1 MPVVPTVSGRQVQS
15 RGVQSAGLQ
24 TFSQPGIGDAFVR
37 AGTEAIDVFGQAKQ
51 RANIALAQEASLNLS
66 QISSDLL
73 NNPETGLLNL
83 KGKNAIGKGHEYT
96 QQFDAQVEQLAM
108 SLPDEQARNA
118 FMQQAQQQRIQ
129 FTTQAGRH
137 EIGQINAYEEG
148 QFQATLLNNGK
159 NAAALYGDNAA
170 YVLANKQTF
179 QQIEDYGI
187 AHGWSDEQ
195 IQAKKIEF
203 KEKVA
208 DAALSQWSANNATAF
223 IQSNGELSDTAAGAR
238 RAVADS
244 DSSER
249 ARGIRNNNPGNLEY
263 SKTNPWVGQTGD
275 DGRFAKFETPEH
287 GIRALGRNLMSYQR
301 QGIDT
306 VSEIINRWA
315 PPTDKNDTM
324 SYIKAVCEQLGVSAD
339 EPLDASNPDTLKAL
353 CAAII
358 HHENGSQPYSDQQL
372 TAGVSAALGLSTIP
386 TNTKRYTGNAAFDA
400 ASPEAQASFMRQA
413 DQLRRQQQA
422 EYKTMIDSQ
431 VRDATAAYMRGVEFP
446 NPPGEADFIAAYGVR
461 EGNLRYAAGTNIAF
475 GMAQRGLTAK
485 TLRDGGYSEMA
496 NQYDVLDRQ
505 AIAIDAVLGVAFGG
519 VGRFINS
526 RGESTNAPNFSPV
539 DVDAAL
545 AANAAHHAEIDI
557 APGVPI
563 NVLSRNS
570 HIQALRKAMSDVSQG
585 RPVDVASIVESASFS
600 EIPGRKSL
608 LSQAVNEALS
618 SVDDGVTARAIEN
631 RLLEEQ
637 AAQLLP
643 RGDRQVYQS
652 EIANS
657 QRIIENLTK
666 QRAQILAEEPTGSG
680 KALSRARSDKQ
691 ARLRDIDQRIRQA
704 QERLEFSRNAL
715 APHEPGGQFFE
726 ARAELARRQQA
737 ESELNA
743 QAVSFY
749 KTAEVRT
756 PDEVAPFEP
765 DKILQQAE
773 QKMMADQA
781 GDIDLRIAEDS
792 LLESPDMIITVL
804 DDDGNPQSRSAREVL
819 DEANRESEQAIQDS
833 SLFDVAV
840 ACFLR
845 G

>member
-1 MPVVPTVSGRQVQS
+1 MSYFGLNPVNQNQQLDEAASNLAGFNSDVGFFDNAVGAALSGLYSGLVAKPDQLLWAGMDKIVSPIAQFVNENTSLNDTSVSYIAEQRKLAEQQVK
-15 RGVQSAGLQ
+15 RLTPDAATTGTAGQVLYGL
-24 TFSQPGIGDAFVR
+24 FDMG
-37 AGTEAIDVFGQAKQ
+37 GQAVVGTTLGGPVGGAAAVTSLQ
-51 RANIALAQEASLNLS
+51 GFSEFERLTAQGVDFRAAQEAGLVQGITAGAGTLIPMSL
-66 QISSDLL
+66 
-73 NNPETGLLNL
+73 GLRAGGALAE
-83 KGKNAIGKGHEYT
+83 GVA
-96 QQFDAQVEQLAM
+96 AQLARTGE
-108 SLPDEQARNA
+108 SSVR
-118 FMQQAQQQRIQ
+118 R
-129 FTTQAGRH
+129 
-137 EIGQINAYEEG
+137 
-148 QFQATLLNNGK
+148 
-159 NAAALYGDNAA
+159 AAATAVRATPD
-170 YVLANKQTF
+170 
-179 QQIEDYGI
+179 I
-187 AHGWSDEQ
+187 A
-195 IQAKKIEF
+195 
-203 KEKVA
+203 
-208 DAALSQWSANNATAF
+208 
-223 IQSNGELSDTAAGAR
+223 
-238 RAVADS
+238 
-244 DSSER
+244 
-249 ARGIRNNNPGNLEY
+249 
-263 SKTNPWVGQTGD
+263 
-275 DGRFAKFETPEH
+275 
-287 GIRALGRNLMSYQR
+287 
-301 QGIDT
+301 
-306 VSEIINRWA
+306 
-315 PPTDKNDTM
+315 
-324 SYIKAVCEQLGVSAD
+324 
-339 EPLDASNPDTLKAL
+339 
-353 CAAII
+353 
-358 HHENGSQPYSDQQL
+358 
-372 TAGVSAALGLSTIP
+372 
-386 TNTKRYTGNAAFDA
+386 
-400 ASPEAQASFMRQA
+400 
-413 DQLRRQQQA
+413 
-422 EYKTMIDSQ
+422 
-431 VRDATAAYMRGVEFP
+431 
-446 NPPGEADFIAAYGVR
+446 
-461 EGNLRYAAGTNIAF
+461 YAAGTNIAF

-526 RGESTNAPNFSPV
+526 RGESTSAPNFSPV
-539 DVDAAL
+539 DIDAAL

-657 QRIIENLTK
+657 QRIIENLTE

-715 APHEPGGQFFE
+715 APHEPGVQFFE

-765 DKILQQAE
+765 GKILQQTE
-773 QKMMADQA
+773 QKMMADPA

>member
-1 MPVVPTVSGRQVQS
+1 MSYFGLNPVNQNQQLDEAASNPVGFNSDVGFFDNAVGAALSGLYSGLVAKPDQLLWAGMDKIVSPIAQFVNENTSLNDTSVSYIAEQRKLAEQQVK
-15 RGVQSAGLQ
+15 RLTPDAATTGTAGQVLYGL
-24 TFSQPGIGDAFVR
+24 FDMG
-37 AGTEAIDVFGQAKQ
+37 GQAVIGTTLGGPVGGAAAVTSLQ
-51 RANIALAQEASLNLS
+51 GFSEFERLTAQGVDFRTAQEAGLVQGITAGAGTLIPMSL
-66 QISSDLL
+66 
-73 NNPETGLLNL
+73 GLRAGGALAE
-83 KGKNAIGKGHEYT
+83 GVA
-96 QQFDAQVEQLAM
+96 AQLARTGE
-108 SLPDEQARNA
+108 SSVR
-118 FMQQAQQQRIQ
+118 R
-129 FTTQAGRH
+129 
-137 EIGQINAYEEG
+137 
-148 QFQATLLNNGK
+148 
-159 NAAALYGDNAA
+159 AAATAVRATPD
-170 YVLANKQTF
+170 
-179 QQIEDYGI
+179 I
-187 AHGWSDEQ
+187 A
-195 IQAKKIEF
+195 
-203 KEKVA
+203 
-208 DAALSQWSANNATAF
+208 
-223 IQSNGELSDTAAGAR
+223 
-238 RAVADS
+238 
-244 DSSER
+244 
-249 ARGIRNNNPGNLEY
+249 
-263 SKTNPWVGQTGD
+263 
-275 DGRFAKFETPEH
+275 
-287 GIRALGRNLMSYQR
+287 
-301 QGIDT
+301 
-306 VSEIINRWA
+306 
-315 PPTDKNDTM
+315 
-324 SYIKAVCEQLGVSAD
+324 
-339 EPLDASNPDTLKAL
+339 
-353 CAAII
+353 
-358 HHENGSQPYSDQQL
+358 
-372 TAGVSAALGLSTIP
+372 
-386 TNTKRYTGNAAFDA
+386 
-400 ASPEAQASFMRQA
+400 
-413 DQLRRQQQA
+413 
-422 EYKTMIDSQ
+422 
-431 VRDATAAYMRGVEFP
+431 
-446 NPPGEADFIAAYGVR
+446 
-461 EGNLRYAAGTNIAF
+461 YAAGTNIAF

-526 RGESTNAPNFSPV
+526 RGESTSAPNFSPV
-539 DVDAAL
+539 DIDAAL

-600 EIPGRKSL
+600 EIPGRKNL

-657 QRIIENLTK
+657 QRIIDNLTE

-765 DKILQQAE
+765 GKILQQTE
-773 QKMMADQA
+773 QKMMADPA

-833 SLFDVAV
+833 GLFDVAV

>member
-1 MPVVPTVSGRQVQS
+1 MSYFGLNPVNQNQQLDEAASNPVGFNSDVGFFDNAVGAALSGLYSGLVAKPDQLLWAGMDKIVSPIAQLVNENTSLNDTSVSYIAEQRKLAEQQVK
-15 RGVQSAGLQ
+15 RLTPDAATTGTAGQVLYGL
-24 TFSQPGIGDAFVR
+24 FDMG
-37 AGTEAIDVFGQAKQ
+37 GQAVVGTTLGGPVGGAAAVTSLQ
-51 RANIALAQEASLNLS
+51 GFSEFERLTAQGVDFRTAQEAGLVQGITAGAGTLIPMSL
-66 QISSDLL
+66 
-73 NNPETGLLNL
+73 GLRAGGALAE
-83 KGKNAIGKGHEYT
+83 GVA
-96 QQFDAQVEQLAM
+96 AQLARTGE
-108 SLPDEQARNA
+108 SSVR
-118 FMQQAQQQRIQ
+118 R
-129 FTTQAGRH
+129 
-137 EIGQINAYEEG
+137 
-148 QFQATLLNNGK
+148 
-159 NAAALYGDNAA
+159 AAATAVRATPD
-170 YVLANKQTF
+170 
-179 QQIEDYGI
+179 I
-187 AHGWSDEQ
+187 A
-195 IQAKKIEF
+195 
-203 KEKVA
+203 
-208 DAALSQWSANNATAF
+208 
-223 IQSNGELSDTAAGAR
+223 
-238 RAVADS
+238 
-244 DSSER
+244 
-249 ARGIRNNNPGNLEY
+249 
-263 SKTNPWVGQTGD
+263 
-275 DGRFAKFETPEH
+275 
-287 GIRALGRNLMSYQR
+287 
-301 QGIDT
+301 
-306 VSEIINRWA
+306 
-315 PPTDKNDTM
+315 
-324 SYIKAVCEQLGVSAD
+324 
-339 EPLDASNPDTLKAL
+339 
-353 CAAII
+353 
-358 HHENGSQPYSDQQL
+358 
-372 TAGVSAALGLSTIP
+372 
-386 TNTKRYTGNAAFDA
+386 
-400 ASPEAQASFMRQA
+400 
-413 DQLRRQQQA
+413 
-422 EYKTMIDSQ
+422 
-431 VRDATAAYMRGVEFP
+431 
-446 NPPGEADFIAAYGVR
+446 
-461 EGNLRYAAGTNIAF
+461 YAAGTNIAF

-526 RGESTNAPNFSPV
+526 RGESTSAPNFSPV
-539 DVDAAL
+539 DIDAAL

-600 EIPGRKSL
+600 EIPGPKSL

-637 AAQLLP
+637 AAQLLS
-643 RGDRQVYQS
+643 RGDKQVYQS

-657 QRIIENLTK
+657 QRIIENLTE

-765 DKILQQAE
+765 GKILQQTE
-773 QKMMADQA
+773 QKMMADPA

>member
-1 MPVVPTVSGRQVQS
+1 MSYFGLNPVNQNQQLDEAASNPAGFNSDVGFFDNAVGAALSGLYSGLVAKPDQLLWAGMDKIVSPIAQFVNENTSINDTSVSYIAEQRKLAEQQVK
-15 RGVQSAGLQ
+15 RLTPDAATTGTAGQVLYGL
-24 TFSQPGIGDAFVR
+24 FDMG
-37 AGTEAIDVFGQAKQ
+37 GQAVVGTTLGGPVGGAAAVTSLQ
-51 RANIALAQEASLNLS
+51 GFSEFERLTAQGVDFRTAQEAGLVQGITAGSGTLIPMSL
-66 QISSDLL
+66 
-73 NNPETGLLNL
+73 GLRAGGALAE
-83 KGKNAIGKGHEYT
+83 GVA
-96 QQFDAQVEQLAM
+96 AQLARTGE
-108 SLPDEQARNA
+108 SSVR
-118 FMQQAQQQRIQ
+118 R
-129 FTTQAGRH
+129 
-137 EIGQINAYEEG
+137 
-148 QFQATLLNNGK
+148 
-159 NAAALYGDNAA
+159 AAATAVRATPD
-170 YVLANKQTF
+170 
-179 QQIEDYGI
+179 I
-187 AHGWSDEQ
+187 A
-195 IQAKKIEF
+195 
-203 KEKVA
+203 
-208 DAALSQWSANNATAF
+208 
-223 IQSNGELSDTAAGAR
+223 
-238 RAVADS
+238 
-244 DSSER
+244 
-249 ARGIRNNNPGNLEY
+249 
-263 SKTNPWVGQTGD
+263 
-275 DGRFAKFETPEH
+275 
-287 GIRALGRNLMSYQR
+287 
-301 QGIDT
+301 
-306 VSEIINRWA
+306 
-315 PPTDKNDTM
+315 
-324 SYIKAVCEQLGVSAD
+324 
-339 EPLDASNPDTLKAL
+339 
-353 CAAII
+353 
-358 HHENGSQPYSDQQL
+358 
-372 TAGVSAALGLSTIP
+372 
-386 TNTKRYTGNAAFDA
+386 
-400 ASPEAQASFMRQA
+400 
-413 DQLRRQQQA
+413 
-422 EYKTMIDSQ
+422 
-431 VRDATAAYMRGVEFP
+431 
-446 NPPGEADFIAAYGVR
+446 
-461 EGNLRYAAGTNIAF
+461 YAAGTNIAF

-526 RGESTNAPNFSPV
+526 RGESTSAPNFSPV
-539 DVDAAL
+539 DIDAAL

-657 QRIIENLTK
+657 QRIIENLTE
-666 QRAQILAEEPTGSG
+666 QRAQILAEDPAGSG

-773 QKMMADQA
+773 QKMMSDQA

>member
-1 MPVVPTVSGRQVQS
+1 MSYFGLNPVNQNQQLDEAASNPAGFNSDVGFFDNAVGAALSGLYSGLVAKPDQLLWAGMDKIVSPIAQFVNENTSLNDTSVSYIAEQRKLAEQQVK
-15 RGVQSAGLQ
+15 RLTPDTATTGTAGQVLYGL
-24 TFSQPGIGDAFVR
+24 FDMG
-37 AGTEAIDVFGQAKQ
+37 GQAVVGTTLGGPVGGAAAVTSLQ
-51 RANIALAQEASLNLS
+51 GFSEFERLTAQGVDFRTAQEAGLVQGITAGAGTLIPMSL
-66 QISSDLL
+66 
-73 NNPETGLLNL
+73 GLRAGGALAE
-83 KGKNAIGKGHEYT
+83 GVA
-96 QQFDAQVEQLAM
+96 AQLARTGE
-108 SLPDEQARNA
+108 SSVR
-118 FMQQAQQQRIQ
+118 R
-129 FTTQAGRH
+129 
-137 EIGQINAYEEG
+137 
-148 QFQATLLNNGK
+148 
-159 NAAALYGDNAA
+159 AAATAVRATPD
-170 YVLANKQTF
+170 
-179 QQIEDYGI
+179 I
-187 AHGWSDEQ
+187 A
-195 IQAKKIEF
+195 
-203 KEKVA
+203 
-208 DAALSQWSANNATAF
+208 
-223 IQSNGELSDTAAGAR
+223 
-238 RAVADS
+238 
-244 DSSER
+244 
-249 ARGIRNNNPGNLEY
+249 
-263 SKTNPWVGQTGD
+263 
-275 DGRFAKFETPEH
+275 
-287 GIRALGRNLMSYQR
+287 
-301 QGIDT
+301 
-306 VSEIINRWA
+306 
-315 PPTDKNDTM
+315 
-324 SYIKAVCEQLGVSAD
+324 
-339 EPLDASNPDTLKAL
+339 
-353 CAAII
+353 
-358 HHENGSQPYSDQQL
+358 
-372 TAGVSAALGLSTIP
+372 
-386 TNTKRYTGNAAFDA
+386 
-400 ASPEAQASFMRQA
+400 
-413 DQLRRQQQA
+413 
-422 EYKTMIDSQ
+422 
-431 VRDATAAYMRGVEFP
+431 
-446 NPPGEADFIAAYGVR
+446 
-461 EGNLRYAAGTNIAF
+461 YAAGTNIAF

-539 DVDAAL
+539 DIDAAL

-657 QRIIENLTK
+657 QRIIENLTE

-765 DKILQQAE
+765 GKILQQAE
-773 QKMMADQA
+773 QKMMADPA

>member
-1 MPVVPTVSGRQVQS
+1 MSYFGLNPVNQNQQLDEAASNPAGFNSDVGFFDNAVGAALSGLYSGLVAKPDQLLWAGMDKIVSPIAQFINENTSLNDTSVSYIAEQRKLAEQQVKRLTPDAATTGTAGRVLY
-15 RGVQSAGLQ
+15 GL
-24 TFSQPGIGDAFVR
+24 FDMG
-37 AGTEAIDVFGQAKQ
+37 GQAVVGTTLGGPVGGAAAVTSLQ
-51 RANIALAQEASLNLS
+51 GFSEFERLTAQGVDFRTAQEAGLVQGITAGAGTLIPMSL
-66 QISSDLL
+66 
-73 NNPETGLLNL
+73 GLRAGGALAE
-83 KGKNAIGKGHEYT
+83 GVA
-96 QQFDAQVEQLAM
+96 AQLARTGE
-108 SLPDEQARNA
+108 SSVR
-118 FMQQAQQQRIQ
+118 R
-129 FTTQAGRH
+129 
-137 EIGQINAYEEG
+137 
-148 QFQATLLNNGK
+148 
-159 NAAALYGDNAA
+159 AAATAVRATPD
-170 YVLANKQTF
+170 
-179 QQIEDYGI
+179 I
-187 AHGWSDEQ
+187 A
-195 IQAKKIEF
+195 
-203 KEKVA
+203 
-208 DAALSQWSANNATAF
+208 
-223 IQSNGELSDTAAGAR
+223 
-238 RAVADS
+238 
-244 DSSER
+244 
-249 ARGIRNNNPGNLEY
+249 
-263 SKTNPWVGQTGD
+263 
-275 DGRFAKFETPEH
+275 
-287 GIRALGRNLMSYQR
+287 
-301 QGIDT
+301 
-306 VSEIINRWA
+306 
-315 PPTDKNDTM
+315 
-324 SYIKAVCEQLGVSAD
+324 
-339 EPLDASNPDTLKAL
+339 
-353 CAAII
+353 
-358 HHENGSQPYSDQQL
+358 
-372 TAGVSAALGLSTIP
+372 
-386 TNTKRYTGNAAFDA
+386 
-400 ASPEAQASFMRQA
+400 
-413 DQLRRQQQA
+413 
-422 EYKTMIDSQ
+422 
-431 VRDATAAYMRGVEFP
+431 
-446 NPPGEADFIAAYGVR
+446 
-461 EGNLRYAAGTNIAF
+461 YAAGTNIAF

-526 RGESTNAPNFSPV
+526 RGESTSAPNFSPV

-657 QRIIENLTK
+657 QRIIENLTE

-765 DKILQQAE
+765 GKILQQTE
-773 QKMMADQA
+773 QKMMADPA

>member
-1 MPVVPTVSGRQVQS
+1 MSYFGLNPVNQNQQLDEAASNPVGFNSDVGFFDNAVGAALSGLYSGLVAKPDQLLWAGMDKIVSPIAQFVNENTSLNDTSVSYIAEQRKLAEQQVK
-15 RGVQSAGLQ
+15 RLTPDAATTGTAGQVLYGL
-24 TFSQPGIGDAFVR
+24 FDMG
-37 AGTEAIDVFGQAKQ
+37 GQAVIGTTLGGPVGGAAAVTSLQ
-51 RANIALAQEASLNLS
+51 GFSEFERLTAQGVDFRTAQEAGLVQGITAGAGTLIPMSL
-66 QISSDLL
+66 
-73 NNPETGLLNL
+73 GLRAGGALAE
-83 KGKNAIGKGHEYT
+83 GVA
-96 QQFDAQVEQLAM
+96 AQLARTGE
-108 SLPDEQARNA
+108 SSVR
-118 FMQQAQQQRIQ
+118 R
-129 FTTQAGRH
+129 
-137 EIGQINAYEEG
+137 
-148 QFQATLLNNGK
+148 
-159 NAAALYGDNAA
+159 AAATAVRATPD
-170 YVLANKQTF
+170 
-179 QQIEDYGI
+179 I
-187 AHGWSDEQ
+187 A
-195 IQAKKIEF
+195 
-203 KEKVA
+203 
-208 DAALSQWSANNATAF
+208 
-223 IQSNGELSDTAAGAR
+223 
-238 RAVADS
+238 
-244 DSSER
+244 
-249 ARGIRNNNPGNLEY
+249 
-263 SKTNPWVGQTGD
+263 
-275 DGRFAKFETPEH
+275 
-287 GIRALGRNLMSYQR
+287 
-301 QGIDT
+301 
-306 VSEIINRWA
+306 
-315 PPTDKNDTM
+315 
-324 SYIKAVCEQLGVSAD
+324 
-339 EPLDASNPDTLKAL
+339 
-353 CAAII
+353 
-358 HHENGSQPYSDQQL
+358 
-372 TAGVSAALGLSTIP
+372 
-386 TNTKRYTGNAAFDA
+386 
-400 ASPEAQASFMRQA
+400 
-413 DQLRRQQQA
+413 
-422 EYKTMIDSQ
+422 
-431 VRDATAAYMRGVEFP
+431 
-446 NPPGEADFIAAYGVR
+446 
-461 EGNLRYAAGTNIAF
+461 YAAGTNIAF

-526 RGESTNAPNFSPV
+526 RGEATSTPNFSPV

-557 APGVPI
+557 SPGVPI

-657 QRIIENLTK
+657 QRIIENLTE

-765 DKILQQAE
+765 GKILQQTE
-773 QKMMADQA
+773 QKMMADPA
-781 GDIDLRIAEDS
+781 GDYSAAIFLIPICISFDTAEKRRYATY
-792 LLESPDMIITVL
+792 LIL
-804 DDDGNPQSRSAREVL
+804 
-819 DEANRESEQAIQDS
+819 NRRFSFE
-833 SLFDVAV
+833 F
-840 ACFLR
+840 
-845 G
+845 

>member
-1 MPVVPTVSGRQVQS
+1 MSYFGLNPVNQNQQLDEAASNPAGFNSDVGFFDNAVGAALSGLYSGLVAKPDQLLWAGMDKIVSPIAQFVNENTSINDTSVSYIAEQRKLAEQQVK
-15 RGVQSAGLQ
+15 RLTPDAATTGTAGQVLYGL
-24 TFSQPGIGDAFVR
+24 FDMG
-37 AGTEAIDVFGQAKQ
+37 GQAVVGTTLGGPVGGAAAVTSLQ
-51 RANIALAQEASLNLS
+51 GFSEFERLTAQGVDFRTAQEAGLVQGITAGAGTLIPMSL
-66 QISSDLL
+66 
-73 NNPETGLLNL
+73 GLRAGGAL
-83 KGKNAIGKGHEYT
+83 AE
-96 QQFDAQVEQLAM
+96 DVAAQLARTGE
-108 SLPDEQARNA
+108 SSVR
-118 FMQQAQQQRIQ
+118 R
-129 FTTQAGRH
+129 
-137 EIGQINAYEEG
+137 
-148 QFQATLLNNGK
+148 
-159 NAAALYGDNAA
+159 AAATAVRATPD
-170 YVLANKQTF
+170 
-179 QQIEDYGI
+179 I
-187 AHGWSDEQ
+187 A
-195 IQAKKIEF
+195 
-203 KEKVA
+203 
-208 DAALSQWSANNATAF
+208 
-223 IQSNGELSDTAAGAR
+223 
-238 RAVADS
+238 
-244 DSSER
+244 
-249 ARGIRNNNPGNLEY
+249 
-263 SKTNPWVGQTGD
+263 
-275 DGRFAKFETPEH
+275 
-287 GIRALGRNLMSYQR
+287 
-301 QGIDT
+301 
-306 VSEIINRWA
+306 
-315 PPTDKNDTM
+315 
-324 SYIKAVCEQLGVSAD
+324 
-339 EPLDASNPDTLKAL
+339 
-353 CAAII
+353 
-358 HHENGSQPYSDQQL
+358 
-372 TAGVSAALGLSTIP
+372 
-386 TNTKRYTGNAAFDA
+386 
-400 ASPEAQASFMRQA
+400 
-413 DQLRRQQQA
+413 
-422 EYKTMIDSQ
+422 
-431 VRDATAAYMRGVEFP
+431 
-446 NPPGEADFIAAYGVR
+446 
-461 EGNLRYAAGTNIAF
+461 YAAGTNIAF

-526 RGESTNAPNFSPV
+526 RGESTSAPNFSPV
-539 DVDAAL
+539 DIDAAL

-657 QRIIENLTK
+657 QRIIENLTE
-666 QRAQILAEEPTGSG
+666 QRAQILAEDPAGSG

-773 QKMMADQA
+773 QKMMSDQA

-792 LLESPDMIITVL
+792 LIESPDMIITVL
-804 DDDGNPQSRSAREVL
+804 DDDGNPQSRSAREAL

>member
-1 MPVVPTVSGRQVQS
+1 MSYFGLNPVNQNQQLDEAASNPAGFNSDVGFFDNAVGAALSGLYSGLVAKPDQLLWAGMDKIVSPIAQFVNENTSLNDTSVSYIAEQRKLAEQQVK
-15 RGVQSAGLQ
+15 RLTPDAATTGTAGQVLYGL
-24 TFSQPGIGDAFVR
+24 FDMG
-37 AGTEAIDVFGQAKQ
+37 GQAVVGTTLGGPVGGAAAVTSLQ
-51 RANIALAQEASLNLS
+51 GFSEFERLTAQGVDFRTAQEAGLVQGITAGAGTLIPMSL
-66 QISSDLL
+66 
-73 NNPETGLLNL
+73 GLRAGGALAE
-83 KGKNAIGKGHEYT
+83 GVA
-96 QQFDAQVEQLAM
+96 AQLARTGE
-108 SLPDEQARNA
+108 SSVR
-118 FMQQAQQQRIQ
+118 R
-129 FTTQAGRH
+129 
-137 EIGQINAYEEG
+137 
-148 QFQATLLNNGK
+148 
-159 NAAALYGDNAA
+159 AAATAVRATPD
-170 YVLANKQTF
+170 
-179 QQIEDYGI
+179 I
-187 AHGWSDEQ
+187 A
-195 IQAKKIEF
+195 
-203 KEKVA
+203 
-208 DAALSQWSANNATAF
+208 
-223 IQSNGELSDTAAGAR
+223 
-238 RAVADS
+238 
-244 DSSER
+244 
-249 ARGIRNNNPGNLEY
+249 
-263 SKTNPWVGQTGD
+263 
-275 DGRFAKFETPEH
+275 
-287 GIRALGRNLMSYQR
+287 
-301 QGIDT
+301 
-306 VSEIINRWA
+306 
-315 PPTDKNDTM
+315 
-324 SYIKAVCEQLGVSAD
+324 
-339 EPLDASNPDTLKAL
+339 
-353 CAAII
+353 
-358 HHENGSQPYSDQQL
+358 
-372 TAGVSAALGLSTIP
+372 
-386 TNTKRYTGNAAFDA
+386 
-400 ASPEAQASFMRQA
+400 
-413 DQLRRQQQA
+413 
-422 EYKTMIDSQ
+422 
-431 VRDATAAYMRGVEFP
+431 
-446 NPPGEADFIAAYGVR
+446 
-461 EGNLRYAAGTNIAF
+461 YAAGTNIAF

-505 AIAIDAVLGVAFGG
+505 AIAIDAVLGVVFGG

-526 RGESTNAPNFSPV
+526 RGEPTSAPNFSPV
-539 DVDAAL
+539 DIDAAL

-657 QRIIENLTK
+657 QRIIENLTE

-765 DKILQQAE
+765 GKILQQTE
-773 QKMMADQA
+773 QKMMADPA

-804 DDDGNPQSRSAREVL
+804 DDDG
-819 DEANRESEQAIQDS
+819 
-833 SLFDVAV
+833 
-840 ACFLR
+840 
-845 G
+845 

>member
-1 MPVVPTVSGRQVQS
+1 MSYFGLNPVNQNQQLDEAASNPAGFNSDVGFFDNAVGAALSGLYSGLVAKPDQLLWAGMDKIVSPIAQFVNENTSLNDTSVSYIAEQRKLAEQQVK
-15 RGVQSAGLQ
+15 RLTPDAATTGTAGQVLYGL
-24 TFSQPGIGDAFVR
+24 FDMG
-37 AGTEAIDVFGQAKQ
+37 GQAVVGTTLGGPVGGAAAVTSLQ
-51 RANIALAQEASLNLS
+51 GFSEFERLTAQGVDFRAAQEAGLVQGITAGAGTLIPMSL
-66 QISSDLL
+66 
-73 NNPETGLLNL
+73 GLRAGGALAE
-83 KGKNAIGKGHEYT
+83 GVA
-96 QQFDAQVEQLAM
+96 AQLARTGE
-108 SLPDEQARNA
+108 SSVR
-118 FMQQAQQQRIQ
+118 R
-129 FTTQAGRH
+129 
-137 EIGQINAYEEG
+137 
-148 QFQATLLNNGK
+148 
-159 NAAALYGDNAA
+159 AAATAVRATPD
-170 YVLANKQTF
+170 
-179 QQIEDYGI
+179 I
-187 AHGWSDEQ
+187 A
-195 IQAKKIEF
+195 
-203 KEKVA
+203 
-208 DAALSQWSANNATAF
+208 
-223 IQSNGELSDTAAGAR
+223 
-238 RAVADS
+238 
-244 DSSER
+244 
-249 ARGIRNNNPGNLEY
+249 
-263 SKTNPWVGQTGD
+263 
-275 DGRFAKFETPEH
+275 
-287 GIRALGRNLMSYQR
+287 
-301 QGIDT
+301 
-306 VSEIINRWA
+306 
-315 PPTDKNDTM
+315 
-324 SYIKAVCEQLGVSAD
+324 
-339 EPLDASNPDTLKAL
+339 
-353 CAAII
+353 
-358 HHENGSQPYSDQQL
+358 
-372 TAGVSAALGLSTIP
+372 
-386 TNTKRYTGNAAFDA
+386 
-400 ASPEAQASFMRQA
+400 
-413 DQLRRQQQA
+413 
-422 EYKTMIDSQ
+422 
-431 VRDATAAYMRGVEFP
+431 
-446 NPPGEADFIAAYGVR
+446 
-461 EGNLRYAAGTNIAF
+461 YAAGTNIAF

-539 DVDAAL
+539 DIDAAL

-657 QRIIENLTK
+657 QRIIENLTE

-715 APHEPGGQFFE
+715 APHEPGGQLFE

-756 PDEVAPFEP
+756 PDEVAPFKP

-773 QKMMADQA
+773 QKMMSDKA

-792 LLESPDMIITVL
+792 LLESPDMMITVL

>member
-1 MPVVPTVSGRQVQS
+1 MSYFGLNPVNQNQQLDEAASNPAGFNSDVGFFDNAVGAALSGLYSGLVAKPDQLLWAGMDKIVSPIAQFVNENTSLNDTSVSYIAEQRKLAEQQVK
-15 RGVQSAGLQ
+15 RLTPDAATTGTAGQVLYGL
-24 TFSQPGIGDAFVR
+24 FDMG
-37 AGTEAIDVFGQAKQ
+37 GQAVVGTTLGGPVGGAAAVTSLQ
-51 RANIALAQEASLNLS
+51 GFSEFERLTAQGVDFRTAQEAGLVQGITAGAGTLIPMSL
-66 QISSDLL
+66 
-73 NNPETGLLNL
+73 GLRAGGALAE
-83 KGKNAIGKGHEYT
+83 GVA
-96 QQFDAQVEQLAM
+96 AQLARTGE
-108 SLPDEQARNA
+108 SSVR
-118 FMQQAQQQRIQ
+118 R
-129 FTTQAGRH
+129 
-137 EIGQINAYEEG
+137 
-148 QFQATLLNNGK
+148 
-159 NAAALYGDNAA
+159 AAATAVRATPD
-170 YVLANKQTF
+170 
-179 QQIEDYGI
+179 I
-187 AHGWSDEQ
+187 A
-195 IQAKKIEF
+195 
-203 KEKVA
+203 
-208 DAALSQWSANNATAF
+208 
-223 IQSNGELSDTAAGAR
+223 
-238 RAVADS
+238 
-244 DSSER
+244 
-249 ARGIRNNNPGNLEY
+249 
-263 SKTNPWVGQTGD
+263 
-275 DGRFAKFETPEH
+275 
-287 GIRALGRNLMSYQR
+287 
-301 QGIDT
+301 
-306 VSEIINRWA
+306 
-315 PPTDKNDTM
+315 
-324 SYIKAVCEQLGVSAD
+324 
-339 EPLDASNPDTLKAL
+339 
-353 CAAII
+353 
-358 HHENGSQPYSDQQL
+358 
-372 TAGVSAALGLSTIP
+372 
-386 TNTKRYTGNAAFDA
+386 
-400 ASPEAQASFMRQA
+400 
-413 DQLRRQQQA
+413 
-422 EYKTMIDSQ
+422 
-431 VRDATAAYMRGVEFP
+431 
-446 NPPGEADFIAAYGVR
+446 
-461 EGNLRYAAGTNIAF
+461 YAAGTNIAF

-526 RGESTNAPNFSPV
+526 RGESTSAPNFSPV
-539 DVDAAL
+539 DIDAAL

-657 QRIIENLTK
+657 QRIIENLTE

>member
-1 MPVVPTVSGRQVQS
+1 MSYFGLNPVNQNQQLDEAASNPAGFNSDVGFFDNAVGAALSGLYSGLVAKPDQLLWAGMDKIVSPIAQFVNENTSLNDTSVSYIAEQRKLAEQQVK
-15 RGVQSAGLQ
+15 RLTPDAATTGTAGQVLYGL
-24 TFSQPGIGDAFVR
+24 FDMG
-37 AGTEAIDVFGQAKQ
+37 GQAVVGTMLGGPVGGAAAVTSLQ
-51 RANIALAQEASLNLS
+51 GFSEFERLTAQGVDFRTAQEAGLVQGITAGAGTLIPMSL
-66 QISSDLL
+66 
-73 NNPETGLLNL
+73 GLRAGGALAE
-83 KGKNAIGKGHEYT
+83 GVA
-96 QQFDAQVEQLAM
+96 AQLARTGE
-108 SLPDEQARNA
+108 SSVR
-118 FMQQAQQQRIQ
+118 R
-129 FTTQAGRH
+129 
-137 EIGQINAYEEG
+137 
-148 QFQATLLNNGK
+148 
-159 NAAALYGDNAA
+159 AAATAVRATPD
-170 YVLANKQTF
+170 
-179 QQIEDYGI
+179 I
-187 AHGWSDEQ
+187 A
-195 IQAKKIEF
+195 
-203 KEKVA
+203 
-208 DAALSQWSANNATAF
+208 
-223 IQSNGELSDTAAGAR
+223 
-238 RAVADS
+238 
-244 DSSER
+244 
-249 ARGIRNNNPGNLEY
+249 
-263 SKTNPWVGQTGD
+263 
-275 DGRFAKFETPEH
+275 
-287 GIRALGRNLMSYQR
+287 
-301 QGIDT
+301 
-306 VSEIINRWA
+306 
-315 PPTDKNDTM
+315 
-324 SYIKAVCEQLGVSAD
+324 
-339 EPLDASNPDTLKAL
+339 
-353 CAAII
+353 
-358 HHENGSQPYSDQQL
+358 
-372 TAGVSAALGLSTIP
+372 
-386 TNTKRYTGNAAFDA
+386 
-400 ASPEAQASFMRQA
+400 
-413 DQLRRQQQA
+413 
-422 EYKTMIDSQ
+422 
-431 VRDATAAYMRGVEFP
+431 
-446 NPPGEADFIAAYGVR
+446 
-461 EGNLRYAAGTNIAF
+461 YAAGTNIAF

-526 RGESTNAPNFSPV
+526 RGESTSAPNFSPV

-600 EIPGRKSL
+600 EILGRKSL

-657 QRIIENLTK
+657 QRIIENLTE

-726 ARAELARRQQA
+726 ARAELARRLQV

-749 KTAEVRT
+749 KTADVRT

>member
-1 MPVVPTVSGRQVQS
+1 MSYFGLNPVNQNQQLDEAASNPVGFNSDVGFFDNAVGAALSGLYSGLVAKPDQLLWAGMDKIVSPIAQFVNENTSLNDTSVSYIAEQRKLAEQQVK
-15 RGVQSAGLQ
+15 RLTPDAATTGTAGQVLYGL
-24 TFSQPGIGDAFVR
+24 FDMG
-37 AGTEAIDVFGQAKQ
+37 GQAVIGTTLGGPVGGAAAVTSLQ
-51 RANIALAQEASLNLS
+51 GFSEFERLTAQGVDFRTAQEAGLVQGITAGAGTLIPMSL
-66 QISSDLL
+66 
-73 NNPETGLLNL
+73 GLRAGGALAE
-83 KGKNAIGKGHEYT
+83 GVA
-96 QQFDAQVEQLAM
+96 AQLARTGE
-108 SLPDEQARNA
+108 SSVR
-118 FMQQAQQQRIQ
+118 R
-129 FTTQAGRH
+129 
-137 EIGQINAYEEG
+137 
-148 QFQATLLNNGK
+148 
-159 NAAALYGDNAA
+159 AAATAVRATPD
-170 YVLANKQTF
+170 
-179 QQIEDYGI
+179 I
-187 AHGWSDEQ
+187 A
-195 IQAKKIEF
+195 
-203 KEKVA
+203 
-208 DAALSQWSANNATAF
+208 
-223 IQSNGELSDTAAGAR
+223 
-238 RAVADS
+238 
-244 DSSER
+244 
-249 ARGIRNNNPGNLEY
+249 
-263 SKTNPWVGQTGD
+263 
-275 DGRFAKFETPEH
+275 
-287 GIRALGRNLMSYQR
+287 
-301 QGIDT
+301 
-306 VSEIINRWA
+306 
-315 PPTDKNDTM
+315 
-324 SYIKAVCEQLGVSAD
+324 
-339 EPLDASNPDTLKAL
+339 
-353 CAAII
+353 
-358 HHENGSQPYSDQQL
+358 
-372 TAGVSAALGLSTIP
+372 
-386 TNTKRYTGNAAFDA
+386 
-400 ASPEAQASFMRQA
+400 
-413 DQLRRQQQA
+413 
-422 EYKTMIDSQ
+422 
-431 VRDATAAYMRGVEFP
+431 
-446 NPPGEADFIAAYGVR
+446 
-461 EGNLRYAAGTNIAF
+461 YAAGTNIAF

-526 RGESTNAPNFSPV
+526 RGEATSTPNFSPV

-557 APGVPI
+557 SPGVPI

-657 QRIIENLTK
+657 QRIIENLTE

-765 DKILQQAE
+765 GKILQQTE
-773 QKMMADQA
+773 QKMMADPA

>member
-1 MPVVPTVSGRQVQS
+1 MSYFGLNPVNQNQQLDEAASNPAGFNSDVGFFDNAVGAALSGLYSGLVAKPDQLLWAGMDKIVSPIAQFVNENTSLNDTSVSYIAEQRKLAEQQVK
-15 RGVQSAGLQ
+15 RLTPDAATTGTAGQVLHGL
-24 TFSQPGIGDAFVR
+24 FDMG
-37 AGTEAIDVFGQAKQ
+37 GQAVVGTTLGGPVGGAAAVTSLQ
-51 RANIALAQEASLNLS
+51 GFSEFERLTAQGVDFRTAQEAGLVQGITAGAGTLIPMSL
-66 QISSDLL
+66 
-73 NNPETGLLNL
+73 GLRAGGALAE
-83 KGKNAIGKGHEYT
+83 GVA
-96 QQFDAQVEQLAM
+96 AQLARTGE
-108 SLPDEQARNA
+108 SSVR
-118 FMQQAQQQRIQ
+118 R
-129 FTTQAGRH
+129 
-137 EIGQINAYEEG
+137 
-148 QFQATLLNNGK
+148 
-159 NAAALYGDNAA
+159 AAATAVRATPD
-170 YVLANKQTF
+170 
-179 QQIEDYGI
+179 I
-187 AHGWSDEQ
+187 A
-195 IQAKKIEF
+195 
-203 KEKVA
+203 
-208 DAALSQWSANNATAF
+208 
-223 IQSNGELSDTAAGAR
+223 
-238 RAVADS
+238 
-244 DSSER
+244 
-249 ARGIRNNNPGNLEY
+249 
-263 SKTNPWVGQTGD
+263 
-275 DGRFAKFETPEH
+275 
-287 GIRALGRNLMSYQR
+287 
-301 QGIDT
+301 
-306 VSEIINRWA
+306 
-315 PPTDKNDTM
+315 
-324 SYIKAVCEQLGVSAD
+324 
-339 EPLDASNPDTLKAL
+339 
-353 CAAII
+353 
-358 HHENGSQPYSDQQL
+358 
-372 TAGVSAALGLSTIP
+372 
-386 TNTKRYTGNAAFDA
+386 
-400 ASPEAQASFMRQA
+400 
-413 DQLRRQQQA
+413 
-422 EYKTMIDSQ
+422 
-431 VRDATAAYMRGVEFP
+431 
-446 NPPGEADFIAAYGVR
+446 
-461 EGNLRYAAGTNIAF
+461 YAAGTNIAF

-526 RGESTNAPNFSPV
+526 RGESTSAPNFSPV
-539 DVDAAL
+539 DIDAAL

-618 SVDDGVTARAIEN
+618 SVDDGVTALAIEN

-657 QRIIENLTK
+657 QRIIENLTE

-773 QKMMADQA
+773 QKMMSDQA

>member
-1 MPVVPTVSGRQVQS
+1 MSYFGLNPVNQNQQLDEAASNPAGFNSDVGFFDNAVGAALSGLYSGLVAKPDQLLWAGMDKIVSPIAQFVNENTSINDTSVSYIAEQRKLAEQQVK
-15 RGVQSAGLQ
+15 RLTPDAATTGTAGQVLYGL
-24 TFSQPGIGDAFVR
+24 FDMG
-37 AGTEAIDVFGQAKQ
+37 GQAVVGTTLGGPVGGAAAVTSLQ
-51 RANIALAQEASLNLS
+51 GFSEFERLTAQGVDFRTAQEAGLVQGITAGAGTLIPMSL
-66 QISSDLL
+66 
-73 NNPETGLLNL
+73 GLRAGGALAE
-83 KGKNAIGKGHEYT
+83 GVA
-96 QQFDAQVEQLAM
+96 AQLARTGE
-108 SLPDEQARNA
+108 SSVR
-118 FMQQAQQQRIQ
+118 R
-129 FTTQAGRH
+129 
-137 EIGQINAYEEG
+137 
-148 QFQATLLNNGK
+148 
-159 NAAALYGDNAA
+159 AAATAVRATPD
-170 YVLANKQTF
+170 
-179 QQIEDYGI
+179 I
-187 AHGWSDEQ
+187 A
-195 IQAKKIEF
+195 
-203 KEKVA
+203 
-208 DAALSQWSANNATAF
+208 
-223 IQSNGELSDTAAGAR
+223 
-238 RAVADS
+238 
-244 DSSER
+244 
-249 ARGIRNNNPGNLEY
+249 
-263 SKTNPWVGQTGD
+263 
-275 DGRFAKFETPEH
+275 
-287 GIRALGRNLMSYQR
+287 
-301 QGIDT
+301 
-306 VSEIINRWA
+306 
-315 PPTDKNDTM
+315 
-324 SYIKAVCEQLGVSAD
+324 
-339 EPLDASNPDTLKAL
+339 
-353 CAAII
+353 
-358 HHENGSQPYSDQQL
+358 
-372 TAGVSAALGLSTIP
+372 
-386 TNTKRYTGNAAFDA
+386 
-400 ASPEAQASFMRQA
+400 
-413 DQLRRQQQA
+413 
-422 EYKTMIDSQ
+422 
-431 VRDATAAYMRGVEFP
+431 
-446 NPPGEADFIAAYGVR
+446 
-461 EGNLRYAAGTNIAF
+461 YAAGTNIAF

-526 RGESTNAPNFSPV
+526 RGESTSAPNFSPV
-539 DVDAAL
+539 DIDAAL

-657 QRIIENLTK
+657 QRIIENLTE
-666 QRAQILAEEPTGSG
+666 QRAQILAEDPAGSG

-773 QKMMADQA
+773 QKMMSDQA

-804 DDDGNPQSRSAREVL
+804 DDDGNPQSRSAREAL

>member
-1 MPVVPTVSGRQVQS
+1 MSYFGLNPVNQNQQLDEAASNPAGFNSDVGFFDNAVGAALSGLYSGLVAKPDQLLWAGMDKIVSPIAQFINENTSLNDTSVSYIAEQRKLAEQQVK
-15 RGVQSAGLQ
+15 RLTPDAATTGTAGQVLYGL
-24 TFSQPGIGDAFVR
+24 FDMG
-37 AGTEAIDVFGQAKQ
+37 GQAVVGTTLGGPVGGAAAVTSLQ
-51 RANIALAQEASLNLS
+51 GFSEFERLTAQGVDFRTAQEAGLVQGITAGSGTLIPMSL
-66 QISSDLL
+66 
-73 NNPETGLLNL
+73 GLRAGGALAE
-83 KGKNAIGKGHEYT
+83 GVA
-96 QQFDAQVEQLAM
+96 AQLA
-108 SLPDEQARNA
+108 R
-118 FMQQAQQQRIQ
+118 
-129 FTTQAGRH
+129 AGESSVRR
-137 EIGQINAYEEG
+137 
-148 QFQATLLNNGK
+148 
-159 NAAALYGDNAA
+159 AAATAVRATPD
-170 YVLANKQTF
+170 
-179 QQIEDYGI
+179 I
-187 AHGWSDEQ
+187 A
-195 IQAKKIEF
+195 
-203 KEKVA
+203 
-208 DAALSQWSANNATAF
+208 
-223 IQSNGELSDTAAGAR
+223 
-238 RAVADS
+238 
-244 DSSER
+244 
-249 ARGIRNNNPGNLEY
+249 
-263 SKTNPWVGQTGD
+263 
-275 DGRFAKFETPEH
+275 
-287 GIRALGRNLMSYQR
+287 
-301 QGIDT
+301 
-306 VSEIINRWA
+306 
-315 PPTDKNDTM
+315 
-324 SYIKAVCEQLGVSAD
+324 
-339 EPLDASNPDTLKAL
+339 
-353 CAAII
+353 
-358 HHENGSQPYSDQQL
+358 
-372 TAGVSAALGLSTIP
+372 
-386 TNTKRYTGNAAFDA
+386 
-400 ASPEAQASFMRQA
+400 
-413 DQLRRQQQA
+413 
-422 EYKTMIDSQ
+422 
-431 VRDATAAYMRGVEFP
+431 
-446 NPPGEADFIAAYGVR
+446 
-461 EGNLRYAAGTNIAF
+461 YAAGTNIAF

-539 DVDAAL
+539 DIDAAL

-657 QRIIENLTK
+657 QRIIENLTE
-666 QRAQILAEEPTGSG
+666 QRAQILAEESTGSG

-773 QKMMADQA
+773 QKMMSDQA

>member
-1 MPVVPTVSGRQVQS
+1 MSYFGLNPVNQNQQLDEAASNPVGFNSDVGFFDNAVGAALSGLYSGLVAKPDQLLWAGMDKIVSPIAQFVNENTSLNDTSVSYIAEQRKLAEQQVK
-15 RGVQSAGLQ
+15 RLTPDAATTGTAGQVLYGL
-24 TFSQPGIGDAFVR
+24 FDMG
-37 AGTEAIDVFGQAKQ
+37 GQAVIGTTLGGPVGGAAAVTSLQ
-51 RANIALAQEASLNLS
+51 GFSEFERLTAQGVDFRTAQEAGLVQGVTAGAGTLIPMSL
-66 QISSDLL
+66 
-73 NNPETGLLNL
+73 GLRAGGALAE
-83 KGKNAIGKGHEYT
+83 GVA
-96 QQFDAQVEQLAM
+96 AQLARTGE
-108 SLPDEQARNA
+108 SSVR
-118 FMQQAQQQRIQ
+118 R
-129 FTTQAGRH
+129 
-137 EIGQINAYEEG
+137 
-148 QFQATLLNNGK
+148 
-159 NAAALYGDNAA
+159 AAATAVRATPD
-170 YVLANKQTF
+170 
-179 QQIEDYGI
+179 I
-187 AHGWSDEQ
+187 A
-195 IQAKKIEF
+195 
-203 KEKVA
+203 
-208 DAALSQWSANNATAF
+208 
-223 IQSNGELSDTAAGAR
+223 
-238 RAVADS
+238 
-244 DSSER
+244 
-249 ARGIRNNNPGNLEY
+249 
-263 SKTNPWVGQTGD
+263 
-275 DGRFAKFETPEH
+275 
-287 GIRALGRNLMSYQR
+287 
-301 QGIDT
+301 
-306 VSEIINRWA
+306 
-315 PPTDKNDTM
+315 
-324 SYIKAVCEQLGVSAD
+324 
-339 EPLDASNPDTLKAL
+339 
-353 CAAII
+353 
-358 HHENGSQPYSDQQL
+358 
-372 TAGVSAALGLSTIP
+372 
-386 TNTKRYTGNAAFDA
+386 
-400 ASPEAQASFMRQA
+400 
-413 DQLRRQQQA
+413 
-422 EYKTMIDSQ
+422 
-431 VRDATAAYMRGVEFP
+431 
-446 NPPGEADFIAAYGVR
+446 
-461 EGNLRYAAGTNIAF
+461 YAAGTNIAF

-557 APGVPI
+557 SPGVPI

-657 QRIIENLTK
+657 QRIIENLTE

-773 QKMMADQA
+773 QKMMSDQA

>member
-1 MPVVPTVSGRQVQS
+1 MSYFGLNPVNQNQQLDEAASNPAGFNSDVGFFDNAVGAALSGLYSGLVAKPDQLLWAGMDKIVSPIAQFVNENTSLNDTSVSYIAEQRKLAEQQVK
-15 RGVQSAGLQ
+15 RLTPDAATTGTAGQVLYGL
-24 TFSQPGIGDAFVR
+24 FDMG
-37 AGTEAIDVFGQAKQ
+37 GQAVVGTTLGGPVGGAAAVTSLQ
-51 RANIALAQEASLNLS
+51 GFSEFERLTAQGVDFRTAQEAGLVQGITAGAGTLIPMSL
-66 QISSDLL
+66 
-73 NNPETGLLNL
+73 GLRAGGALAE
-83 KGKNAIGKGHEYT
+83 GVA
-96 QQFDAQVEQLAM
+96 AQLARTGE
-108 SLPDEQARNA
+108 SSVR
-118 FMQQAQQQRIQ
+118 R
-129 FTTQAGRH
+129 
-137 EIGQINAYEEG
+137 
-148 QFQATLLNNGK
+148 
-159 NAAALYGDNAA
+159 AAATAVRATPD
-170 YVLANKQTF
+170 
-179 QQIEDYGI
+179 I
-187 AHGWSDEQ
+187 A
-195 IQAKKIEF
+195 
-203 KEKVA
+203 
-208 DAALSQWSANNATAF
+208 
-223 IQSNGELSDTAAGAR
+223 
-238 RAVADS
+238 
-244 DSSER
+244 
-249 ARGIRNNNPGNLEY
+249 
-263 SKTNPWVGQTGD
+263 
-275 DGRFAKFETPEH
+275 
-287 GIRALGRNLMSYQR
+287 
-301 QGIDT
+301 
-306 VSEIINRWA
+306 
-315 PPTDKNDTM
+315 
-324 SYIKAVCEQLGVSAD
+324 
-339 EPLDASNPDTLKAL
+339 
-353 CAAII
+353 
-358 HHENGSQPYSDQQL
+358 
-372 TAGVSAALGLSTIP
+372 
-386 TNTKRYTGNAAFDA
+386 
-400 ASPEAQASFMRQA
+400 
-413 DQLRRQQQA
+413 
-422 EYKTMIDSQ
+422 
-431 VRDATAAYMRGVEFP
+431 
-446 NPPGEADFIAAYGVR
+446 
-461 EGNLRYAAGTNIAF
+461 YAAGTNIAF

-526 RGESTNAPNFSPV
+526 RGESTSAPNFSPV
-539 DVDAAL
+539 DIDAAL

-600 EIPGRKSL
+600 EIPVRKNL

-657 QRIIENLTK
+657 QRIIDNLTE

-765 DKILQQAE
+765 GKILQQTE
-773 QKMMADQA
+773 QKMMADPA

>member
-1 MPVVPTVSGRQVQS
+1 MSYFGLNPVNQNQQLDEAASNPAGFNSDVGFFDNAVGAALSGLYSGLVAKPDQLLWAGMDKIVSPIAQFVNENTSINDTSVSYIAEQRKLAEQQVK
-15 RGVQSAGLQ
+15 RLTPDAATTGTAGQVLYGL
-24 TFSQPGIGDAFVR
+24 FDMG
-37 AGTEAIDVFGQAKQ
+37 GQAVVGTTLGGPVGGAAAVTSLQ
-51 RANIALAQEASLNLS
+51 GFSEFERLTAQGVDFRTAQEAGLVQGITAGAGTLIPMSL
-66 QISSDLL
+66 
-73 NNPETGLLNL
+73 GLRAGGALAE
-83 KGKNAIGKGHEYT
+83 GVA
-96 QQFDAQVEQLAM
+96 AQLARTGE
-108 SLPDEQARNA
+108 SSVR
-118 FMQQAQQQRIQ
+118 R
-129 FTTQAGRH
+129 
-137 EIGQINAYEEG
+137 
-148 QFQATLLNNGK
+148 
-159 NAAALYGDNAA
+159 AAATAVRATPD
-170 YVLANKQTF
+170 
-179 QQIEDYGI
+179 I
-187 AHGWSDEQ
+187 A
-195 IQAKKIEF
+195 
-203 KEKVA
+203 
-208 DAALSQWSANNATAF
+208 
-223 IQSNGELSDTAAGAR
+223 
-238 RAVADS
+238 
-244 DSSER
+244 
-249 ARGIRNNNPGNLEY
+249 
-263 SKTNPWVGQTGD
+263 
-275 DGRFAKFETPEH
+275 
-287 GIRALGRNLMSYQR
+287 
-301 QGIDT
+301 
-306 VSEIINRWA
+306 
-315 PPTDKNDTM
+315 
-324 SYIKAVCEQLGVSAD
+324 
-339 EPLDASNPDTLKAL
+339 
-353 CAAII
+353 
-358 HHENGSQPYSDQQL
+358 
-372 TAGVSAALGLSTIP
+372 
-386 TNTKRYTGNAAFDA
+386 
-400 ASPEAQASFMRQA
+400 
-413 DQLRRQQQA
+413 
-422 EYKTMIDSQ
+422 
-431 VRDATAAYMRGVEFP
+431 
-446 NPPGEADFIAAYGVR
+446 
-461 EGNLRYAAGTNIAF
+461 YAAGTNIAF

-485 TLRDGGYSEMA
+485 TLRDGCYSEMA

-526 RGESTNAPNFSPV
+526 RGESTSAPNFSPV
-539 DVDAAL
+539 DIDAAL

-657 QRIIENLTK
+657 QRIIENLTE
-666 QRAQILAEEPTGSG
+666 QRAQILAEDPAGSG

-726 ARAELARRQQA
+726 ARAELVRRQQA

-765 DKILQQAE
+765 GKILQQTE
-773 QKMMADQA
+773 QKMMADPA

-792 LLESPDMIITVL
+792 LLEYPDMIITVL

>member
-1 MPVVPTVSGRQVQS
+1 MSYFGLNPVNQNQQLDEAASNPAGFNSDVGFFDNAVGAALSGLYSGLVAKPDQLLWAGMDKIVSPIAQFVNENTSLNDTSVSYIAEQRKLAEQQVK
-15 RGVQSAGLQ
+15 RLTPDAATTGTAGQVLYGL
-24 TFSQPGIGDAFVR
+24 FDMG
-37 AGTEAIDVFGQAKQ
+37 GQAVVGTTLGGPVGGAAAVTSLQ
-51 RANIALAQEASLNLS
+51 GFSEFERLTAQGVDFRTAQEAGLVQGITAGAGTLIPMSL
-66 QISSDLL
+66 
-73 NNPETGLLNL
+73 GLRAGGALAE
-83 KGKNAIGKGHEYT
+83 GVA
-96 QQFDAQVEQLAM
+96 AQLARTGE
-108 SLPDEQARNA
+108 SSVR
-118 FMQQAQQQRIQ
+118 R
-129 FTTQAGRH
+129 
-137 EIGQINAYEEG
+137 
-148 QFQATLLNNGK
+148 
-159 NAAALYGDNAA
+159 AAATAVRATPD
-170 YVLANKQTF
+170 
-179 QQIEDYGI
+179 I
-187 AHGWSDEQ
+187 A
-195 IQAKKIEF
+195 
-203 KEKVA
+203 
-208 DAALSQWSANNATAF
+208 
-223 IQSNGELSDTAAGAR
+223 
-238 RAVADS
+238 
-244 DSSER
+244 
-249 ARGIRNNNPGNLEY
+249 
-263 SKTNPWVGQTGD
+263 
-275 DGRFAKFETPEH
+275 
-287 GIRALGRNLMSYQR
+287 
-301 QGIDT
+301 
-306 VSEIINRWA
+306 
-315 PPTDKNDTM
+315 
-324 SYIKAVCEQLGVSAD
+324 
-339 EPLDASNPDTLKAL
+339 
-353 CAAII
+353 
-358 HHENGSQPYSDQQL
+358 
-372 TAGVSAALGLSTIP
+372 
-386 TNTKRYTGNAAFDA
+386 
-400 ASPEAQASFMRQA
+400 
-413 DQLRRQQQA
+413 
-422 EYKTMIDSQ
+422 
-431 VRDATAAYMRGVEFP
+431 
-446 NPPGEADFIAAYGVR
+446 
-461 EGNLRYAAGTNIAF
+461 YAAGTNIAF

-657 QRIIENLTK
+657 QRIIENLTE

>member
-1 MPVVPTVSGRQVQS
+1 MSYFGLNPVNQNQQLDEAASNPAGFNSDVGFFDNAVGAALSGLYSGLVAKPDQLLWAGMDKIVSPIAQFINENTSLNDTSVSYIAEQRKLAEQQVK
-15 RGVQSAGLQ
+15 RLTPDAATTGTAGQVLYGL
-24 TFSQPGIGDAFVR
+24 FDMG
-37 AGTEAIDVFGQAKQ
+37 GQAVVGTTLGGPVGGAAAVTSLQ
-51 RANIALAQEASLNLS
+51 GFSEFERLTAQGVDFRTAQEAGLVQGITAGAGTLIPMSL
-66 QISSDLL
+66 
-73 NNPETGLLNL
+73 GLRAGGALAE
-83 KGKNAIGKGHEYT
+83 GVA
-96 QQFDAQVEQLAM
+96 AQLA
-108 SLPDEQARNA
+108 R
-118 FMQQAQQQRIQ
+118 
-129 FTTQAGRH
+129 AGESSVRR
-137 EIGQINAYEEG
+137 
-148 QFQATLLNNGK
+148 
-159 NAAALYGDNAA
+159 AAATAVRATPD
-170 YVLANKQTF
+170 
-179 QQIEDYGI
+179 I
-187 AHGWSDEQ
+187 A
-195 IQAKKIEF
+195 
-203 KEKVA
+203 
-208 DAALSQWSANNATAF
+208 
-223 IQSNGELSDTAAGAR
+223 
-238 RAVADS
+238 
-244 DSSER
+244 
-249 ARGIRNNNPGNLEY
+249 
-263 SKTNPWVGQTGD
+263 
-275 DGRFAKFETPEH
+275 
-287 GIRALGRNLMSYQR
+287 
-301 QGIDT
+301 
-306 VSEIINRWA
+306 
-315 PPTDKNDTM
+315 
-324 SYIKAVCEQLGVSAD
+324 
-339 EPLDASNPDTLKAL
+339 
-353 CAAII
+353 
-358 HHENGSQPYSDQQL
+358 
-372 TAGVSAALGLSTIP
+372 
-386 TNTKRYTGNAAFDA
+386 
-400 ASPEAQASFMRQA
+400 
-413 DQLRRQQQA
+413 
-422 EYKTMIDSQ
+422 
-431 VRDATAAYMRGVEFP
+431 
-446 NPPGEADFIAAYGVR
+446 
-461 EGNLRYAAGTNIAF
+461 YAAGTNIAF

-539 DVDAAL
+539 DIDAAL

-570 HIQALRKAMSDVSQG
+570 HIQALLKAMSDVSQG

-657 QRIIENLTK
+657 QRIIENLTE
-666 QRAQILAEEPTGSG
+666 QRAQILAEESTGSG

-773 QKMMADQA
+773 QKMMSDPA

-819 DEANRESEQAIQDS
+819 DEANMESEQAIQDS

>member
-1 MPVVPTVSGRQVQS
+1 MSYFGLNPVNQNQQLDEAASNPAGFNSDVGFFDNAVGAALSGLYSGLVAKPDQLLWAGMDKIVSPIAQFVNENTSLNDTSVSYVAEQRKLAEQQVK
-15 RGVQSAGLQ
+15 RLTPDAATTGTAGQVLYGL
-24 TFSQPGIGDAFVR
+24 FDMG
-37 AGTEAIDVFGQAKQ
+37 GQAVVGTTLGGPVGGAAAVTSLQ
-51 RANIALAQEASLNLS
+51 GFSEFERLTAQGVDFRTAQEAGLVQGITAGAGTLIPMSL
-66 QISSDLL
+66 
-73 NNPETGLLNL
+73 GLRAGGALAE
-83 KGKNAIGKGHEYT
+83 GVA
-96 QQFDAQVEQLAM
+96 AQLARTGE
-108 SLPDEQARNA
+108 SSVR
-118 FMQQAQQQRIQ
+118 R
-129 FTTQAGRH
+129 
-137 EIGQINAYEEG
+137 
-148 QFQATLLNNGK
+148 
-159 NAAALYGDNAA
+159 AAATAVRATPD
-170 YVLANKQTF
+170 
-179 QQIEDYGI
+179 I
-187 AHGWSDEQ
+187 A
-195 IQAKKIEF
+195 
-203 KEKVA
+203 
-208 DAALSQWSANNATAF
+208 
-223 IQSNGELSDTAAGAR
+223 
-238 RAVADS
+238 
-244 DSSER
+244 
-249 ARGIRNNNPGNLEY
+249 
-263 SKTNPWVGQTGD
+263 
-275 DGRFAKFETPEH
+275 
-287 GIRALGRNLMSYQR
+287 
-301 QGIDT
+301 
-306 VSEIINRWA
+306 
-315 PPTDKNDTM
+315 
-324 SYIKAVCEQLGVSAD
+324 
-339 EPLDASNPDTLKAL
+339 
-353 CAAII
+353 
-358 HHENGSQPYSDQQL
+358 
-372 TAGVSAALGLSTIP
+372 
-386 TNTKRYTGNAAFDA
+386 
-400 ASPEAQASFMRQA
+400 
-413 DQLRRQQQA
+413 
-422 EYKTMIDSQ
+422 
-431 VRDATAAYMRGVEFP
+431 
-446 NPPGEADFIAAYGVR
+446 
-461 EGNLRYAAGTNIAF
+461 YAAGTNIAF

-539 DVDAAL
+539 DIDAAL

-557 APGVPI
+557 APAVPI

-657 QRIIENLTK
+657 QRIIENLTE

-773 QKMMADQA
+773 QKMMSDPA

>member
-1 MPVVPTVSGRQVQS
+1 MSYFGLNPVNQNQQLDEAASNPVGFNSDVGFFDNAVGAALSGLYSGLVAKPDQLLWAGMDKIVSPIAQLVNENTSLNDTSVSYIAEQRKLAEQQVK
-15 RGVQSAGLQ
+15 RLTPDAATTGTAGQVLYGL
-24 TFSQPGIGDAFVR
+24 FDMG
-37 AGTEAIDVFGQAKQ
+37 GQAVVGTTLGGPVGGAAAVTSLQ
-51 RANIALAQEASLNLS
+51 GFSEFERLTAQGVDFRTAQEAGLVQGITAGAGTLIPMSL
-66 QISSDLL
+66 
-73 NNPETGLLNL
+73 GLRAGGALAE
-83 KGKNAIGKGHEYT
+83 GVA
-96 QQFDAQVEQLAM
+96 AQLARTGE
-108 SLPDEQARNA
+108 SSVR
-118 FMQQAQQQRIQ
+118 R
-129 FTTQAGRH
+129 
-137 EIGQINAYEEG
+137 
-148 QFQATLLNNGK
+148 
-159 NAAALYGDNAA
+159 AAA
-170 YVLANKQTF
+170 
-179 QQIEDYGI
+179 I
-187 AHGWSDEQ
+187 A
-195 IQAKKIEF
+195 
-203 KEKVA
+203 VR
-208 DAALSQWSANNATAF
+208 AT
-223 IQSNGELSDTAAGAR
+223 
-238 RAVADS
+238 
-244 DSSER
+244 
-249 ARGIRNNNPGNLEY
+249 
-263 SKTNPWVGQTGD
+263 
-275 DGRFAKFETPEH
+275 
-287 GIRALGRNLMSYQR
+287 
-301 QGIDT
+301 
-306 VSEIINRWA
+306 
-315 PPTDKNDTM
+315 
-324 SYIKAVCEQLGVSAD
+324 
-339 EPLDASNPDTLKAL
+339 PD
-353 CAAII
+353 
-358 HHENGSQPYSDQQL
+358 
-372 TAGVSAALGLSTIP
+372 
-386 TNTKRYTGNAAFDA
+386 
-400 ASPEAQASFMRQA
+400 
-413 DQLRRQQQA
+413 
-422 EYKTMIDSQ
+422 
-431 VRDATAAYMRGVEFP
+431 
-446 NPPGEADFIAAYGVR
+446 IA
-461 EGNLRYAAGTNIAF
+461 YAAGTNIAF

-526 RGESTNAPNFSPV
+526 RGESTSTPNFSPV
-539 DVDAAL
+539 DIDAAL

-637 AAQLLP
+637 AAQLLS

-657 QRIIENLTK
+657 QRIIENLTE

-765 DKILQQAE
+765 GKILQQTE
-773 QKMMADQA
+773 QKMMADPA

>member
-1 MPVVPTVSGRQVQS
+1 MSYFGLNPVNQNQQLDEAASNPAGFNSDVGFFDNAVGAALSGLYSGLVAKPDQLLWAGMDKIVSPIAQFVNENTSLNDTSVSYIAEQRKLAEQQVK
-15 RGVQSAGLQ
+15 RLTPDAATTGTAGQVLYWL
-24 TFSQPGIGDAFVR
+24 FDMG
-37 AGTEAIDVFGQAKQ
+37 GQAVVGTTLGGPVGGAAAVTSLQ
-51 RANIALAQEASLNLS
+51 GFSEFERLTAQGVDFRTAQEAGLVQGITAGAGTLIPMSL
-66 QISSDLL
+66 
-73 NNPETGLLNL
+73 GLRAGGALAE
-83 KGKNAIGKGHEYT
+83 GVA
-96 QQFDAQVEQLAM
+96 AQLARTGE
-108 SLPDEQARNA
+108 SSVR
-118 FMQQAQQQRIQ
+118 R
-129 FTTQAGRH
+129 
-137 EIGQINAYEEG
+137 
-148 QFQATLLNNGK
+148 
-159 NAAALYGDNAA
+159 AAATAVRATPD
-170 YVLANKQTF
+170 
-179 QQIEDYGI
+179 I
-187 AHGWSDEQ
+187 A
-195 IQAKKIEF
+195 
-203 KEKVA
+203 
-208 DAALSQWSANNATAF
+208 
-223 IQSNGELSDTAAGAR
+223 
-238 RAVADS
+238 
-244 DSSER
+244 
-249 ARGIRNNNPGNLEY
+249 
-263 SKTNPWVGQTGD
+263 
-275 DGRFAKFETPEH
+275 
-287 GIRALGRNLMSYQR
+287 
-301 QGIDT
+301 
-306 VSEIINRWA
+306 
-315 PPTDKNDTM
+315 
-324 SYIKAVCEQLGVSAD
+324 
-339 EPLDASNPDTLKAL
+339 
-353 CAAII
+353 
-358 HHENGSQPYSDQQL
+358 
-372 TAGVSAALGLSTIP
+372 
-386 TNTKRYTGNAAFDA
+386 
-400 ASPEAQASFMRQA
+400 
-413 DQLRRQQQA
+413 
-422 EYKTMIDSQ
+422 
-431 VRDATAAYMRGVEFP
+431 
-446 NPPGEADFIAAYGVR
+446 
-461 EGNLRYAAGTNIAF
+461 YAAGTNIAF

-526 RGESTNAPNFSPV
+526 RGESTSAPNFSPV

-657 QRIIENLTK
+657 QRIIENLTE

-765 DKILQQAE
+765 GKILQQTE
-773 QKMMADQA
+773 QKMMADPA

>member
-1 MPVVPTVSGRQVQS
+1 MSYFGLNPVNQNQQLDEAASNPAGFNSDVGFFDNAVGAALSGLYSGLVAKPDQLLWAGMDKIVSPIAQFVNENTSINDTSVSYIAEQRKLAEQQVK
-15 RGVQSAGLQ
+15 RLTPDAATTGTAGQVLYGL
-24 TFSQPGIGDAFVR
+24 FDMG
-37 AGTEAIDVFGQAKQ
+37 GQAVVGTTLGGPVGGAAAVTSLQ
-51 RANIALAQEASLNLS
+51 GFSEFERLTAQGVDFRTAQEAGLVQGITAGAGTLIPMSL
-66 QISSDLL
+66 
-73 NNPETGLLNL
+73 GLRAGGALAE
-83 KGKNAIGKGHEYT
+83 GVA
-96 QQFDAQVEQLAM
+96 AQLARTGE
-108 SLPDEQARNA
+108 SSVR
-118 FMQQAQQQRIQ
+118 R
-129 FTTQAGRH
+129 
-137 EIGQINAYEEG
+137 
-148 QFQATLLNNGK
+148 
-159 NAAALYGDNAA
+159 AAATAVRATPD
-170 YVLANKQTF
+170 
-179 QQIEDYGI
+179 I
-187 AHGWSDEQ
+187 A
-195 IQAKKIEF
+195 
-203 KEKVA
+203 
-208 DAALSQWSANNATAF
+208 
-223 IQSNGELSDTAAGAR
+223 
-238 RAVADS
+238 
-244 DSSER
+244 
-249 ARGIRNNNPGNLEY
+249 
-263 SKTNPWVGQTGD
+263 
-275 DGRFAKFETPEH
+275 
-287 GIRALGRNLMSYQR
+287 
-301 QGIDT
+301 
-306 VSEIINRWA
+306 
-315 PPTDKNDTM
+315 
-324 SYIKAVCEQLGVSAD
+324 
-339 EPLDASNPDTLKAL
+339 
-353 CAAII
+353 
-358 HHENGSQPYSDQQL
+358 
-372 TAGVSAALGLSTIP
+372 
-386 TNTKRYTGNAAFDA
+386 
-400 ASPEAQASFMRQA
+400 
-413 DQLRRQQQA
+413 
-422 EYKTMIDSQ
+422 
-431 VRDATAAYMRGVEFP
+431 
-446 NPPGEADFIAAYGVR
+446 
-461 EGNLRYAAGTNIAF
+461 YAAGTNIAF

-526 RGESTNAPNFSPV
+526 RGESTSAPNFSPV
-539 DVDAAL
+539 DIDAAL

-608 LSQAVNEALS
+608 LSQAVNEAQS

-657 QRIIENLTK
+657 QRIIENLTE
-666 QRAQILAEEPTGSG
+666 QRAQILAEDPAGSG

-773 QKMMADQA
+773 QKMMSDQA

-804 DDDGNPQSRSAREVL
+804 DDDGNPQSRSAREAL

>member
-1 MPVVPTVSGRQVQS
+1 MSYFGLNPVNQNQQLDEAASNPAGFNSDVGFFDNAVGAALSGLYSGLVAKPDQLLWAGMDKIVSPIAQFVNENTSLNDTSVSYIAEQRKLAEQQVK
-15 RGVQSAGLQ
+15 RLTPDAATTGTAGQVLYGL
-24 TFSQPGIGDAFVR
+24 FDMG
-37 AGTEAIDVFGQAKQ
+37 GQAVVGTTLGGPVGGAAAVTSLQ
-51 RANIALAQEASLNLS
+51 GFSEFERLTAQGVDFRTAQEAGLVQGITAGAGTLIPMSL
-66 QISSDLL
+66 
-73 NNPETGLLNL
+73 GLRAGGALAE
-83 KGKNAIGKGHEYT
+83 GVA
-96 QQFDAQVEQLAM
+96 AQLARTGE
-108 SLPDEQARNA
+108 SSVR
-118 FMQQAQQQRIQ
+118 R
-129 FTTQAGRH
+129 
-137 EIGQINAYEEG
+137 
-148 QFQATLLNNGK
+148 
-159 NAAALYGDNAA
+159 AAATAVRATPD
-170 YVLANKQTF
+170 
-179 QQIEDYGI
+179 I
-187 AHGWSDEQ
+187 A
-195 IQAKKIEF
+195 
-203 KEKVA
+203 
-208 DAALSQWSANNATAF
+208 
-223 IQSNGELSDTAAGAR
+223 
-238 RAVADS
+238 
-244 DSSER
+244 
-249 ARGIRNNNPGNLEY
+249 
-263 SKTNPWVGQTGD
+263 
-275 DGRFAKFETPEH
+275 
-287 GIRALGRNLMSYQR
+287 
-301 QGIDT
+301 
-306 VSEIINRWA
+306 
-315 PPTDKNDTM
+315 
-324 SYIKAVCEQLGVSAD
+324 
-339 EPLDASNPDTLKAL
+339 
-353 CAAII
+353 
-358 HHENGSQPYSDQQL
+358 
-372 TAGVSAALGLSTIP
+372 
-386 TNTKRYTGNAAFDA
+386 
-400 ASPEAQASFMRQA
+400 
-413 DQLRRQQQA
+413 
-422 EYKTMIDSQ
+422 
-431 VRDATAAYMRGVEFP
+431 
-446 NPPGEADFIAAYGVR
+446 
-461 EGNLRYAAGTNIAF
+461 YAAGTNIAF

-526 RGESTNAPNFSPV
+526 RGESTSAPNFSPV

-643 RGDRQVYQS
+643 RGDRLVYQS

-657 QRIIENLTK
+657 QRIIENLTE

>member
-1 MPVVPTVSGRQVQS
+1 MSYFGLNPVNQNQQLDEAASNPVGFNSDVGFFDNAVGAALSGLYSGLVAKPDQLLWAGMDKIVSPIAQLVNENTSLNDTSVSYIAEQRKLAEQQVK
-15 RGVQSAGLQ
+15 RLTPDAATTGTAGQVLYGL
-24 TFSQPGIGDAFVR
+24 FDMG
-37 AGTEAIDVFGQAKQ
+37 GQAVVGTTLGGPVGGAAAVTSLQ
-51 RANIALAQEASLNLS
+51 GFSEFERLTAQGVDFRTAQEAGLVQGITAGAGTLIPMSL
-66 QISSDLL
+66 
-73 NNPETGLLNL
+73 GLRAGGALAE
-83 KGKNAIGKGHEYT
+83 GVA
-96 QQFDAQVEQLAM
+96 AQLARTGE
-108 SLPDEQARNA
+108 SSVR
-118 FMQQAQQQRIQ
+118 R
-129 FTTQAGRH
+129 
-137 EIGQINAYEEG
+137 
-148 QFQATLLNNGK
+148 
-159 NAAALYGDNAA
+159 AAATAVRATPD
-170 YVLANKQTF
+170 
-179 QQIEDYGI
+179 I
-187 AHGWSDEQ
+187 A
-195 IQAKKIEF
+195 
-203 KEKVA
+203 
-208 DAALSQWSANNATAF
+208 
-223 IQSNGELSDTAAGAR
+223 
-238 RAVADS
+238 
-244 DSSER
+244 
-249 ARGIRNNNPGNLEY
+249 
-263 SKTNPWVGQTGD
+263 
-275 DGRFAKFETPEH
+275 
-287 GIRALGRNLMSYQR
+287 
-301 QGIDT
+301 
-306 VSEIINRWA
+306 
-315 PPTDKNDTM
+315 
-324 SYIKAVCEQLGVSAD
+324 
-339 EPLDASNPDTLKAL
+339 
-353 CAAII
+353 
-358 HHENGSQPYSDQQL
+358 
-372 TAGVSAALGLSTIP
+372 
-386 TNTKRYTGNAAFDA
+386 
-400 ASPEAQASFMRQA
+400 
-413 DQLRRQQQA
+413 
-422 EYKTMIDSQ
+422 
-431 VRDATAAYMRGVEFP
+431 
-446 NPPGEADFIAAYGVR
+446 
-461 EGNLRYAAGTNIAF
+461 YAAGTNIAF

-526 RGESTNAPNFSPV
+526 RGESTSAPNFSPV
-539 DVDAAL
+539 DIDAAL

-637 AAQLLP
+637 AAQLLS
-643 RGDRQVYQS
+643 RGDRKVYQS

-657 QRIIENLTK
+657 QRIIENLTE

-765 DKILQQAE
+765 GKILQQTE
-773 QKMMADQA
+773 QKMMADPA

>member
-1 MPVVPTVSGRQVQS
+1 MSYFGLNPVNQNQQLDEAASNPAGFNSDVGFFDNAVGAALSGLYSGLVAKPDQLFWAGMDKIVSPIAQFVNENTSLNDTSVSYIAEQRKLAEQQVK
-15 RGVQSAGLQ
+15 RLTPDAATTGTAGQILYGL
-24 TFSQPGIGDAFVR
+24 FDMG
-37 AGTEAIDVFGQAKQ
+37 GQAVVGTTLGGPVGGAAAVTSLQ
-51 RANIALAQEASLNLS
+51 GFSEFERLTAQGVDFRTAQEAGLVQGITAGAGTLIPMSL
-66 QISSDLL
+66 
-73 NNPETGLLNL
+73 GLRAGGALAE
-83 KGKNAIGKGHEYT
+83 GVA
-96 QQFDAQVEQLAM
+96 AQLARTGE
-108 SLPDEQARNA
+108 SSVR
-118 FMQQAQQQRIQ
+118 R
-129 FTTQAGRH
+129 
-137 EIGQINAYEEG
+137 
-148 QFQATLLNNGK
+148 
-159 NAAALYGDNAA
+159 AAATAVRATPD
-170 YVLANKQTF
+170 
-179 QQIEDYGI
+179 I
-187 AHGWSDEQ
+187 A
-195 IQAKKIEF
+195 
-203 KEKVA
+203 
-208 DAALSQWSANNATAF
+208 
-223 IQSNGELSDTAAGAR
+223 
-238 RAVADS
+238 
-244 DSSER
+244 
-249 ARGIRNNNPGNLEY
+249 
-263 SKTNPWVGQTGD
+263 
-275 DGRFAKFETPEH
+275 
-287 GIRALGRNLMSYQR
+287 
-301 QGIDT
+301 
-306 VSEIINRWA
+306 
-315 PPTDKNDTM
+315 
-324 SYIKAVCEQLGVSAD
+324 
-339 EPLDASNPDTLKAL
+339 
-353 CAAII
+353 
-358 HHENGSQPYSDQQL
+358 
-372 TAGVSAALGLSTIP
+372 
-386 TNTKRYTGNAAFDA
+386 
-400 ASPEAQASFMRQA
+400 
-413 DQLRRQQQA
+413 
-422 EYKTMIDSQ
+422 
-431 VRDATAAYMRGVEFP
+431 
-446 NPPGEADFIAAYGVR
+446 
-461 EGNLRYAAGTNIAF
+461 YAAGTNIAF

-526 RGESTNAPNFSPV
+526 RGESTSAPNFSPV

-657 QRIIENLTK
+657 QRIIENLTE

-765 DKILQQAE
+765 GKILQQAE

-781 GDIDLRIAEDS
+781 GGIDLRIAEDS

>member
-1 MPVVPTVSGRQVQS
+1 MSYFGLNPVNQNQQLDEAASNPVGFNSDVGFFDNAVGAALSGLYSGLVAKPDQLLWAGMDKIVSPIAQFVNENTSLNDTSVSYIAEQRKLAEQQVK
-15 RGVQSAGLQ
+15 RLTPDAATTGTAGQVLYGL
-24 TFSQPGIGDAFVR
+24 FDMG
-37 AGTEAIDVFGQAKQ
+37 GQAVIGTTLGGPVGGAAAVTSLQ
-51 RANIALAQEASLNLS
+51 GFSEFERLTAQGVDFRTAQEAGLVQGITAGAGTLIPMSL
-66 QISSDLL
+66 
-73 NNPETGLLNL
+73 GLRAGGALAE
-83 KGKNAIGKGHEYT
+83 GVA
-96 QQFDAQVEQLAM
+96 AQLAQTGE
-108 SLPDEQARNA
+108 SSVR
-118 FMQQAQQQRIQ
+118 R
-129 FTTQAGRH
+129 
-137 EIGQINAYEEG
+137 
-148 QFQATLLNNGK
+148 
-159 NAAALYGDNAA
+159 AAATAVRATPD
-170 YVLANKQTF
+170 
-179 QQIEDYGI
+179 I
-187 AHGWSDEQ
+187 A
-195 IQAKKIEF
+195 
-203 KEKVA
+203 
-208 DAALSQWSANNATAF
+208 
-223 IQSNGELSDTAAGAR
+223 
-238 RAVADS
+238 
-244 DSSER
+244 
-249 ARGIRNNNPGNLEY
+249 
-263 SKTNPWVGQTGD
+263 
-275 DGRFAKFETPEH
+275 
-287 GIRALGRNLMSYQR
+287 
-301 QGIDT
+301 
-306 VSEIINRWA
+306 
-315 PPTDKNDTM
+315 
-324 SYIKAVCEQLGVSAD
+324 
-339 EPLDASNPDTLKAL
+339 
-353 CAAII
+353 
-358 HHENGSQPYSDQQL
+358 
-372 TAGVSAALGLSTIP
+372 
-386 TNTKRYTGNAAFDA
+386 
-400 ASPEAQASFMRQA
+400 
-413 DQLRRQQQA
+413 
-422 EYKTMIDSQ
+422 
-431 VRDATAAYMRGVEFP
+431 
-446 NPPGEADFIAAYGVR
+446 
-461 EGNLRYAAGTNIAF
+461 YAAGTNIAF

-526 RGESTNAPNFSPV
+526 RGESTSAPNFSPV
-539 DVDAAL
+539 DIDAAL

-657 QRIIENLTK
+657 QRIIENLTE

-765 DKILQQAE
+765 GKILQQTE
-773 QKMMADQA
+773 QKMMADPA

>member
-1 MPVVPTVSGRQVQS
+1 MSYFGLNPVNQNQQLDEAASNPAGFNSDVGFFDNAVGAALSGLYSGLVAKPDQLLWAGMDKIVSPIAQFVNENTSLNDTSVSYIAEQRKLAEQQVK
-15 RGVQSAGLQ
+15 RLTPDAATTGTAGQVLYGL
-24 TFSQPGIGDAFVR
+24 FDMG
-37 AGTEAIDVFGQAKQ
+37 GQAVVGTTLGGPVGGAAAVTSLQ
-51 RANIALAQEASLNLS
+51 GFSEFERLTAQGVDFRAAQEAGLVQGITAGAGTLIPMSL
-66 QISSDLL
+66 
-73 NNPETGLLNL
+73 GLRAGGALAE
-83 KGKNAIGKGHEYT
+83 GVA
-96 QQFDAQVEQLAM
+96 AQLARTGE
-108 SLPDEQARNA
+108 SSVR
-118 FMQQAQQQRIQ
+118 R
-129 FTTQAGRH
+129 
-137 EIGQINAYEEG
+137 
-148 QFQATLLNNGK
+148 
-159 NAAALYGDNAA
+159 AAATAVRATPD
-170 YVLANKQTF
+170 
-179 QQIEDYGI
+179 I
-187 AHGWSDEQ
+187 A
-195 IQAKKIEF
+195 
-203 KEKVA
+203 
-208 DAALSQWSANNATAF
+208 
-223 IQSNGELSDTAAGAR
+223 
-238 RAVADS
+238 
-244 DSSER
+244 
-249 ARGIRNNNPGNLEY
+249 
-263 SKTNPWVGQTGD
+263 
-275 DGRFAKFETPEH
+275 
-287 GIRALGRNLMSYQR
+287 
-301 QGIDT
+301 
-306 VSEIINRWA
+306 
-315 PPTDKNDTM
+315 
-324 SYIKAVCEQLGVSAD
+324 
-339 EPLDASNPDTLKAL
+339 
-353 CAAII
+353 
-358 HHENGSQPYSDQQL
+358 
-372 TAGVSAALGLSTIP
+372 
-386 TNTKRYTGNAAFDA
+386 
-400 ASPEAQASFMRQA
+400 
-413 DQLRRQQQA
+413 
-422 EYKTMIDSQ
+422 
-431 VRDATAAYMRGVEFP
+431 
-446 NPPGEADFIAAYGVR
+446 
-461 EGNLRYAAGTNIAF
+461 YAAGTNIAF

-539 DVDAAL
+539 DIDAAL

-657 QRIIENLTK
+657 QRIIENLTE

-715 APHEPGGQFFE
+715 APHEPGGQLFE

-773 QKMMADQA
+773 QKMMSDKA

>member
-1 MPVVPTVSGRQVQS
+1 MSYFGLNPVNQNQQLDEAASNPAGFNSDVGFFDNAVGAALSGLYSGLVAKPDQLLWAGMDKIVSPIAQLVNENTSLNDTSVSYIAEQRKLAEQQVK
-15 RGVQSAGLQ
+15 RLTPDAATTGTAGQVLYGL
-24 TFSQPGIGDAFVR
+24 FDMG
-37 AGTEAIDVFGQAKQ
+37 GQAVVGTTLGGPVGGAAAVTSLQ
-51 RANIALAQEASLNLS
+51 GFSEFERLTAQGVDFRTAQEAGLVQGITAGAGTLIPMSL
-66 QISSDLL
+66 
-73 NNPETGLLNL
+73 GLRAGGALAE
-83 KGKNAIGKGHEYT
+83 GVA
-96 QQFDAQVEQLAM
+96 AQLA
-108 SLPDEQARNA
+108 R
-118 FMQQAQQQRIQ
+118 
-129 FTTQAGRH
+129 AGESSVRR
-137 EIGQINAYEEG
+137 
-148 QFQATLLNNGK
+148 
-159 NAAALYGDNAA
+159 AAATAVRATPD
-170 YVLANKQTF
+170 
-179 QQIEDYGI
+179 I
-187 AHGWSDEQ
+187 A
-195 IQAKKIEF
+195 
-203 KEKVA
+203 
-208 DAALSQWSANNATAF
+208 
-223 IQSNGELSDTAAGAR
+223 
-238 RAVADS
+238 
-244 DSSER
+244 
-249 ARGIRNNNPGNLEY
+249 
-263 SKTNPWVGQTGD
+263 
-275 DGRFAKFETPEH
+275 
-287 GIRALGRNLMSYQR
+287 
-301 QGIDT
+301 
-306 VSEIINRWA
+306 
-315 PPTDKNDTM
+315 
-324 SYIKAVCEQLGVSAD
+324 
-339 EPLDASNPDTLKAL
+339 
-353 CAAII
+353 
-358 HHENGSQPYSDQQL
+358 
-372 TAGVSAALGLSTIP
+372 
-386 TNTKRYTGNAAFDA
+386 
-400 ASPEAQASFMRQA
+400 
-413 DQLRRQQQA
+413 
-422 EYKTMIDSQ
+422 
-431 VRDATAAYMRGVEFP
+431 
-446 NPPGEADFIAAYGVR
+446 
-461 EGNLRYAAGTNIAF
+461 YAAGTNIAF

-526 RGESTNAPNFSPV
+526 RGESTSAPNFSPV
-539 DVDAAL
+539 DIDAAL

-637 AAQLLP
+637 AAQLLS

-657 QRIIENLTK
+657 QRIIENLTE
-666 QRAQILAEEPTGSG
+666 QRAQILAEESTGSG

-773 QKMMADQA
+773 QKMMSDQA

>member
-1 MPVVPTVSGRQVQS
+1 MSYFGLNPVNQNQQLDEAASNPAGFNSDVGFFDNAVGAALSGLYSGLVAKPDQLLWAGMDKIVSPIAQFVNENTSLNDTSVSYIAEQRKLAEQQVK
-15 RGVQSAGLQ
+15 RLTPDAATTGTAGQVLYGL
-24 TFSQPGIGDAFVR
+24 FDMG
-37 AGTEAIDVFGQAKQ
+37 GQAVVGTTLGGPVGGAAAVTSLQ
-51 RANIALAQEASLNLS
+51 GFSEFERLTAQGVDFRTAQEAGLVQGITAGAGTLIPMSL
-66 QISSDLL
+66 
-73 NNPETGLLNL
+73 GLRAGGALAE
-83 KGKNAIGKGHEYT
+83 GVA
-96 QQFDAQVEQLAM
+96 AQLA
-108 SLPDEQARNA
+108 R
-118 FMQQAQQQRIQ
+118 
-129 FTTQAGRH
+129 AGESSVRR
-137 EIGQINAYEEG
+137 
-148 QFQATLLNNGK
+148 
-159 NAAALYGDNAA
+159 AAATAVRATPD
-170 YVLANKQTF
+170 
-179 QQIEDYGI
+179 I
-187 AHGWSDEQ
+187 A
-195 IQAKKIEF
+195 
-203 KEKVA
+203 
-208 DAALSQWSANNATAF
+208 
-223 IQSNGELSDTAAGAR
+223 
-238 RAVADS
+238 
-244 DSSER
+244 
-249 ARGIRNNNPGNLEY
+249 
-263 SKTNPWVGQTGD
+263 
-275 DGRFAKFETPEH
+275 
-287 GIRALGRNLMSYQR
+287 
-301 QGIDT
+301 
-306 VSEIINRWA
+306 
-315 PPTDKNDTM
+315 
-324 SYIKAVCEQLGVSAD
+324 
-339 EPLDASNPDTLKAL
+339 
-353 CAAII
+353 
-358 HHENGSQPYSDQQL
+358 
-372 TAGVSAALGLSTIP
+372 
-386 TNTKRYTGNAAFDA
+386 
-400 ASPEAQASFMRQA
+400 
-413 DQLRRQQQA
+413 
-422 EYKTMIDSQ
+422 
-431 VRDATAAYMRGVEFP
+431 
-446 NPPGEADFIAAYGVR
+446 
-461 EGNLRYAAGTNIAF
+461 YAAGTNIAF

-519 VGRFINS
+519 IGRFINS
-526 RGESTNAPNFSPV
+526 RGESTSAPNFSPV
-539 DVDAAL
+539 DIDAAL

-585 RPVDVASIVESASFS
+585 RAVDVASIVESASFS

-657 QRIIENLTK
+657 QRIIENLTE
-666 QRAQILAEEPTGSG
+666 QRAQILAEELTGSG

-765 DKILQQAE
+765 GKILQQTE
-773 QKMMADQA
+773 QKMMAEPA

-792 LLESPDMIITVL
+792 LFESPGMIITVL